1 MRVTSF
7 LVALVILTP
16 FFAFGLPDCSSLP
29 LQATPCVV
37 RPPEYWSVSTY
48 VGHFALVSV
57 VFWVMVRLRILLL
70 NRKP

>member
-16 FFAFGLPDCSSLP
+16 FFAFGAPDCSSLP
-29 LQATPCVV
+29 LQPTPCAV
-37 RPPEYWSVSTY
+37 RPPEYWSVFTY
-48 VGHFALVSV
+48 VGYFALVSV
-57 VFWVMVRLRILLL
+57 VFWVMVRLKILRL